1 MRRHYIDNIRSF
13 TVLLVI
19 LYHSIYIFNSV
30 GVISNINVK
39 GIPDMDM
46 LLYFVYP
53 WFMCLLFLIAGI
65 CARYSLQKRTEK
77 KFISERIRKLII
89 PSTLGVLLI
98 GWINGYIISRYV
110 DMFGGN
116 AVPGILKYFIY
127 CLSGIG
133 PLWFLHELFLAS
145 IILILI
151 RRIDKNDSI
160 YRACAG
166 LNIVVILLLFIVVW
180 GSSFVLNT
188 PLITVYRNGIYILMF
203 LFGYYIF
210 SNNNIQAKIG
220 ENYIPL
226 MITSII
232 MGIAYV
238 WYYFGTN
245 YTTDACLT
253 SFFTNVY
260 LWFMILGIIGY
271 GKAHLEFD
279 NKFTQFLNKRSFG
292 LYILHYPVMVCSAYV
307 ITTYFNIP
315 MMYVYISV
323 FLITIVL
330 TFILYDTLKHIP
342 GVRFILF
349 GIKKSK

>member
-30 GVISNINVK
+30 GVYSNINVK

-53 WFMCLLFLIAGI
+53 WFMCLLFLMAGI

-77 KFISERIRKLII
+77 NFISERVRKLIV

-98 GWINGYIISRYV
+98 GWINGYITSRYV
-110 DMFGGN
+110 DIFGGQE
-116 AVPGILKYFIY
+116 VPGLIKYFSY
-127 CLSGIG
+127 CLLGIG

-145 IILILI
+145 VILILI
-151 RRIDKNDSI
+151 RRIDKNDNI
-160 YRACAG
+160 YRACAN

-180 GSSFVLNT
+180 GFSFILNA
-188 PLITVYRNGIYILMF
+188 PIITVYRNGIYILMF

-210 SNNNIQAKIG
+210 SNNNIQLRLG
-220 ENYIPL
+220 DNYVPL
-226 MITSII
+226 IITSVL

-238 WYYFGTN
+238 WYYFGSD
-245 YTTDACLT
+245 YTSETCLT
-253 SFFTNVY
+253 SIFTNVY
-260 LWFMILGIIGY
+260 LWFMVLALIGF
-271 GKAHLEFD
+271 GKVHLEFD
-279 NKFTQFLNKRSFG
+279 NKVTQFINRRSFG
-292 LYILHYPVMVCSAYV
+292 LYILHYPVMLCSAYI
-307 ITTYFNIP
+307 ITTYLNIQ
-315 MMYVYISV
+315 MTYVYILV
-323 FLITIVL
+323 FLVTVIM
-330 TFILYDTLKHIP
+330 TLIFYEIFKHIP

-349 GIKKSK
+349 GIDKAD